1 MGSFVRRLKDDLQ
14 MMAFGMGL
22 FVTPY
27 VFAIKSN
34 INLITLFAISTGFIL
49 IASTCTYFSL
59 N

>member
-49 IASTCTYFSL
+49 SL
-59 N
+59 VPVLIFH

>member
-27 VFAIKSN
+27 VFAIKLN

-49 IASTCTYFSL
+49 SL
-59 N
+59 VPVLIFH

>member
-1 MGSFVRRLKDDLQ
+1 MGSFVRRVKDDLQ

-27 VFAIKSN
+27 VFAIKLN

-49 IASTCTYFSL
+49 SL
-59 N
+59 VPVLIFH